1 MRPEK
6 TGPPELASRA
16 CAEGPALPPA
26 PGPESPPSPVATG
39 QPECKGSACADGPAS
54 PALPA
59 PQKRSAFWRGLFQR
73 STSAAAK
80 PPLLASGDDSPS
92 APLEASPAKS
102 AGRLPALTGLR
113 AFAAC
118 NLVFFHFSNPQWF
131 GPFAPIVDN
140 GYTAVSFFLLLSGF
154 ILSYNYSA
162 RAQRGEL
169 VHWKFWV
176 ARLSRL
182 YPIYVFALILS
193 LGMLHG
199 EWQARSHGGFYAGL
213 LLTPLLLQG
222 WSPSLATF
230 WNTPAWTMSTE
241 AFFYLVFPFVVRW
254 RRPQTNAGT
263 VALLGFFWVCGLTL
277 PLLYMHFHPD
287 GDPHPGRYTEGFW
300 IRALKF
306 SPPPHLPSF
315 LFGMA
320 LADLDGR
327 IRRTGWPRLLLGIGG
342 VGGLYTI
349 LRFGAHIPYVLMHD
363 GLLMPLFGLAI
374 LGLAGENLLARF
386 FGFAPFVALGQ
397 ASYCLYIL
405 HFNLWTLIHDSGL
418 LEKTGLIRLD
428 PWASYC
434 LLAAGAGVALVVIER
449 PMQRRIRKLLA

>member
-1 MRPEK
+1 M
-6 TGPPELASRA
+6 LA
-16 CAEGPALPPA
+16 E
-26 PGPESPPSPVATG
+26 
-39 QPECKGSACADGPAS
+39 
-54 PALPA
+54 
-59 PQKRSAFWRGLFQR
+59 
-73 STSAAAK
+73 
-80 PPLLASGDDSPS
+80 GDDSPE
-92 APLEASPAKS
+92 APLTGRIASKPS
-102 AGRLPALTGLR
+102 RSRLPALTGLR

-118 NLVFFHFSNPQWF
+118 NIVFFHFSNPKWF

-169 VHWKFWV
+169 VHWRFWV

-182 YPIYVFALILS
+182 YPVYAFALVIS
-193 LGMLHG
+193 LGMLHD
-199 EWQARSHGGFYAGL
+199 EWGAHSHADFWKGVV
-213 LLTPLLLQG
+213 LTPLLLQG
-222 WSPSLATF
+222 WSPTLSTF

-241 AFFYLVFPFVVRW
+241 AFFYLVFPFAVRW
-254 RRPQTNAGT
+254 RRPQSTPGT
-263 VALLGFFWVCGLTL
+263 LILLGFFWILGMSM
-277 PLLYMHFHPD
+277 PLLYMHLHPD
-287 GDPHPGRYTEGFW
+287 GDMHPGRYTEGFW

-315 LFGMA
+315 LFGMT

-327 IRRTGWPRLLLGIGG
+327 LRRAGRMRLLLGLVG
-342 VGGLYTI
+342 VSGVYTV
-349 LRFGAHIPYVLMHD
+349 LCFGDRIPYVLMHD
-363 GLLMPLFGLAI
+363 GLLMPLFGCGI

-405 HFNLWTLIHDSGL
+405 HFNLWALIHSSGL
-418 LEKTGLIRLD
+418 LEWTGLIHLD
-428 PWASYC
+428 PWGSYL
-434 LLAAGAGVALVVIER
+434 LLAAGAGAALLLIER